1 MLIYQWL
8 NTQIHMFFPIK
19 SNHRHCG
26 IENPSWAEIRHF
38 VNFLDSQLQAC
49 EESSFCNMELVGD
62 TLEGFRSFVVRFMIL
77 MSRVRY
83 IFITR
88 VTQFLKV
95 IPSNGQCTVFLV
107 HLSLHPVLLARYFVF
122 PLSRLLFIQELTT
135 ILIFPFVILRFLS
148 YPCIIHPFF
157 KAFVCLP
164 VIQKDRD
171 MPSFSLSRKC
181 LKPIS
186 KRPSLSWHQFA
197 EEPAENILL
206 VLLKRILPHHL

>member
-1 MLIYQWL
+1 MY
-8 NTQIHMFFPIK
+8 
-19 SNHRHCG
+19 S
-26 IENPSWAEIRHF
+26 
-38 VNFLDSQLQAC
+38 
-49 EESSFCNMELVGD
+49 
-62 TLEGFRSFVVRFMIL
+62 
-77 MSRVRY
+77 
-83 IFITR
+83 
-88 VTQFLKV
+88 
-95 IPSNGQCTVFLV
+95 FLV

-206 VLLKRILPHHL
+206 VLLKGFCHTISENMWRNHSNSRPWWRYCCWRYGTCSSWSLTV

>member
-1 MLIYQWL
+1 MSDYNVLIYQWL
-8 NTQIHMFFPIK
+8 NTQTLMFFPIK

-95 IPSNGQCTVFLV
+95 IPSNGHQDRPCTVFWSIYLCI
-107 HLSLHPVLLARYFVF
+107 
-122 PLSRLLFIQELTT
+122 LF
-135 ILIFPFVILRFLS
+135 
-148 YPCIIHPFF
+148 
-157 KAFVCLP
+157 
-164 VIQKDRD
+164 
-171 MPSFSLSRKC
+171 FSLAILSSLC
-181 LKPIS
+181 LDCYS
-186 KRPSLSWHQFA
+186 FT
-197 EEPAENILL
+197 N
-206 VLLKRILPHHL
+206 

>member
-1 MLIYQWL
+1 
-8 NTQIHMFFPIK
+8 MFFPIK

-83 IFITR
+83 IYSLHALHLTIFKRNSIKR
-88 VTQFLKV
+88 SSRS
-95 IPSNGQCTVFLV
+95 PSYSCLV

-122 PLSRLLFIQELTT
+122 PLSRLLFIHELTT
-135 ILIFPFVILRFLS
+135 ILIFPFLILCFLI
-148 YPCIIHPFF
+148 YPYIIHPFF

-171 MPSFSLSRKC
+171 MSSFSLSRKC